1 MIPATLGQRAIARCL
16 DFVVLLLLLAGS
28 FTGFT
33 DKDADGTTTFDVPW
47 WWVVL
52 VLVALLAFEVVPV
65 HVRGQTP
72 GKILTKIRVV
82 SVTTGDNPTWRQA
95 LARWVIPVGILLGL
109 SPILSLAVLP
119 VLAVVYGTALL
130 DRGGRSVLD
139 KLAGTRV
146 IQAR

>member
-28 FTGFT
+28 FAGFT
-33 DKDADGTTTFDVPW
+33 NKDADGTTSFDVPW

-52 VLVALLAFEVVPV
+52 VLVAVLSFEVVPV

-82 SVTTGDNPTWRQA
+82 SAATGKSPSWGQA
-95 LARWVIPVGILLGL
+95 LARWIVPVAILLGL

-139 KLAGTRV
+139 KLSGTRV
-146 IQAR
+146 VQAG

>member
-28 FTGFT
+28 FAGFT
-33 DKDADGTTTFDVPW
+33 DKGADGTTTFDVPW

-52 VLVALLAFEVVPV
+52 VLVAMLAFEVVPV

-72 GKILTKIRVV
+72 GKIL
-82 SVTTGDNPTWRQA
+82 GM
-95 LARWVIPVGILLGL
+95 

-119 VLAVVYGTALL
+119 VLAVIYGTALL

-146 IQAR
+146 VQAR

>member
-1 MIPATLGQRAIARCL
+1 MTPASLGQRAIARCL

-28 FTGFT
+28 FAGFAEE
-33 DKDADGTTTFDVPW
+33 DADGTTSFDVPW
-47 WWVVL
+47 WWVML

-82 SVTTGDNPTWRQA
+82 SASTGENPSWRQA
-95 LARWVIPVGILLGL
+95 LARWIVPVAILLGL

-146 IQAR
+146 VQAG